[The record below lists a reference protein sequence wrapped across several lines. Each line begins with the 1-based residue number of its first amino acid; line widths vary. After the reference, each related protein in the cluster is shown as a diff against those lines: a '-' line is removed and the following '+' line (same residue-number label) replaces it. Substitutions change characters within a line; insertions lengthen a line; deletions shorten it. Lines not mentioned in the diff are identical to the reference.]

1 MAGINLLPWRQER
14 RRQQQRNFA
23 MMTGVGL
30 LLTVFIMLL
39 VRLEISQRTD
49 YQTRRNQFLTDQI
62 TLLDR
67 KIQEIQELDKQKK
80 NLIAR
85 MEVIQKLQVSRPEVV
100 HLFDEL
106 ARTTPEGVQLTD
118 LQQTDRTIAVTGIAQ
133 SNARVS
139 VYMRNLDLSPWFQ
152 EPALLIIE
160 TKPGGKE
167 KKSRQLSRF
176 ALQVKQ
182 ADPTT
187 EATPAGR
194 RATDKS
200 GP

>member
-1 MAGINLLPWRQER
+1 
-14 RRQQQRNFA
+14 
-23 MMTGVGL
+23 MTGVGL

-67 KIQEIQELDKQKK
+67 KIQEIQELDKQKN

-160 TKPGGKE
+160 TKLGGKE

-187 EATPAGR
+187 EATPGGR
-194 RATDKS
+194 QATDKS